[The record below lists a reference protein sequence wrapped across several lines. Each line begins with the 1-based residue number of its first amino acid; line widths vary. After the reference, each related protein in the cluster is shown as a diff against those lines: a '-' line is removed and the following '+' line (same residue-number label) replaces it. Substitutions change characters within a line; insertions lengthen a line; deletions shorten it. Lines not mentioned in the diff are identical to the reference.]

1 MASVKHLLC
10 EATSF
15 LGQTPQNGRSRET
28 RRSWVSPARGWC
40 WRDPK
45 PCCSTAGAPVNLTL
59 QPAVP
64 APPGPAGER
73 AGRHSGALGL
83 GLYPDHRG
91 GSPAGDTAP
100 DGFRGV
106 GRAGNRG
113 GQGGVPAA
121 VWFSGSRRRRPG
133 QGEADPNPAE
143 AQPCRRGHTG
153 PSGHRLPEALPRE
166 LQSRPSSE
174 LMLRGPS

>member
-1 MASVKHLLC
+1 M
-10 EATSF
+10 F
-15 LGQTPQNGRSRET
+15 
-28 RRSWVSPARGWC
+28 PARGRC

-45 PCCSTAGAPVNLTL
+45 PCSSTTGAPVNLTL
-59 QPAVP
+59 QPAAP

-73 AGRHSGALGL
+73 ASHHSGGLGL
-83 GLYPDHRG
+83 GLYPEHRG

-106 GRAGNRG
+106 GGVGNRG
-113 GQGGVPAA
+113 GQGRVPAT
-121 VWFSGSRRRRPG
+121 VWFSGSRRRRPS

-143 AQPCRRGHTG
+143 AQSSRPGHAG

-166 LQSRPSSE
+166 LQPRPSSE
-174 LMLRGPS
+174 LMLRGPSR